1 MANQKQIS
9 YIIHLQK
16 KVKNYPKKLHKSPV
30 LLSKRE
36 ANEYIDSLLE
46 LIRIQGG

>member
-16 KVKNYPKKLHKSPV
+16 KVKKLSEETTQKPC
-30 LLSKRE
+30 
-36 ANEYIDSLLE
+36 
-46 LIRIQGG
+46 LIK